1 MRGGGTAPG
10 GGGSNEMDIWEAAR
24 SCVVKKAIDGVP
36 GMKALLLD
44 DVTSKIVSLVCSQS
58 EALSMQ
64 VYAVDKLDNPLR
76 KPIGGFRG
84 VCFIRSTPETI
95 RVLCRELSDPKFE
108 SYHLFFTNSLPD
120 HLLKDI
126 AQADKKQVRCACMIK
141 LRVGHARVARRPSA
155 LFVSRH

>member
-1 MRGGGTAPG
+1 
-10 GGGSNEMDIWEAAR
+10 MDIWEAAR